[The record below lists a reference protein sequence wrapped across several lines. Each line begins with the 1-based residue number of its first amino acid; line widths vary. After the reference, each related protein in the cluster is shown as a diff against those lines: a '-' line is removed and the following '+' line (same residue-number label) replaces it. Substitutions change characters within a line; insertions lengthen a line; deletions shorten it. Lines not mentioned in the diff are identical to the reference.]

1 MAPLLIQGIHN
12 YCDRCCWRCRF
23 ADRCACA
30 SGTSALPRQDTE
42 DPSVGV
48 AASVIGSIKQAVS
61 TVRDVAREL
70 GIDLTFTPEE
80 LAAARREYDTKMRQA
95 KDDPLVVRATDYATQ
110 AWPIVR
116 ALRPILAT
124 RGDPVVAGAVERL
137 EEICGT
143 VASKIFR
150 AVSNTLEPD
159 FDPDA
164 VQSDANG
171 SAKVAHLLIEES
183 RRAWRVL
190 MEAGRATADGVP
202 ARLIA
207 ILDDLERRLTLRFPR
222 ALHFIRPGFD
232 TEDLDSPAAQLDEAV
247 RHAVQGHA

>member
-1 MAPLLIQGIHN
+1 MTPTLIQGIHN

-30 SGTSALPRQDTE
+30 SNATPRPDGE
-42 DPSVGV
+42 DPSLGV
-48 AASVIGSIKQAVS
+48 AASVIGSIKQAVTS
-61 TVRDVAREL
+61 VRHVAREL

-80 LAAARREYDTKMRQA
+80 LAAARHEYDAKMREA
-95 KDDPLVVRATDYATQ
+95 KDDPLVARATEYAAQ
-110 AWPIVR
+110 AWPILR
-116 ALRPILAT
+116 ALRPILSM

-143 VASKIFR
+143 VASKIYR

-159 FDPDA
+159 FDPDL

-171 SAKVAHLLIEES
+171 SAKVARLLVDDS

-207 ILDDLERRLTLRFPR
+207 ILDELERGLTLRFPR
-222 ALHFIRPGFD
+222 AFEFIRPGFD
-232 TEDLDSPAAQLDEAV
+232 TEEPESAPAHFDAAA
-247 RHAVQGHA
+247 RHAVQ